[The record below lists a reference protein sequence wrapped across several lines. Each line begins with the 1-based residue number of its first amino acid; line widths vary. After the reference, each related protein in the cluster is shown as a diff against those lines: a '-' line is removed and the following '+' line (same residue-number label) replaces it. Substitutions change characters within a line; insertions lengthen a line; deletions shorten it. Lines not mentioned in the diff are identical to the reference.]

1 VGGVVALTTRRARRD
16 IKSADP
22 DRREAVR
29 QELEAVA
36 ASQITDVLTWETD
49 AAGNVTR
56 VTVVPSERL
65 SERARRAIK
74 KVKVVPGEL
83 GATIEIEM
91 HDKLSALR
99 VLARS
104 EGLLDGNDDDK
115 RPSLVGINLRGP
127 KELEEGGKDAEGQA
141 EG

>member
-1 VGGVVALTTRRARRD
+1 MALTTRRARRD
-16 IKSADP
+16 IEASDP
-22 DRREAVR
+22 SRREAVR

-49 AAGNVTR
+49 GAGNVTR
-56 VTVVPSERL
+56 VAVVPSERL

-74 KVKVVPGEL
+74 KVKVTPGEL

-127 KELEEGGKDAEGQA
+127 ASVEGGESEKGEAEK
-141 EG
+141 